1 MSLIQSIA
9 PLFNRAAAPAASVA
23 SADLGPTVKPVHEL
37 RETSEAW
44 GLTVYLPGVAK
55 EGLEIT
61 AEGEQLRIVGRRAW
75 QAPKEWTPLYRETA
89 TTPFALTFDHDYAI
103 DVDKIHAELKD
114 GVLRMTLPKAAAL
127 QPRRIVVQ

>member
-9 PLFNRAAAPAASVA
+9 PLFNRAAAPAGAVA
-23 SADLGPTVKPVHEL
+23 ADLGPTVKPVHEL
-37 RETSEAW
+37 RETAEAW
-44 GLTVYLPGVAK
+44 GLTVYLPGVAR

-75 QAPKEWTPLYRETA
+75 QAPKDWTTLYRETA
-89 TTPFALTFDHDYAI
+89 TTPFELTFDHDYAI
-103 DVDKIHAELKD
+103 DVEKIHAELKD

-127 QPRRIVVQ
+127 QPRRIAVQ